1 MTFNSLPEET
11 VLKIVDKFINELNE
25 QLLSKNIYVEITDET
40 RKWLAQKGFDI
51 KFGARPLQRLI
62 QKEIKAPL
70 VEEILFGKL
79 KNGGKV
85 LVNIHEDRLFFEID
99 DSIFAS

>member
-1 MTFNSLPEET
+1 K
-11 VLKIVDKFINELNE
+11 VVDKFIKELNE
-25 QLLSKNIYVEITDET
+25 QLSSKNIYVEITEET
-40 RKWLAQKGFDI
+40 RKWLAKKGFDI
-51 KFGARPLQRLI
+51 KFGARPLQRVI

-85 LVNIHEDRLFFEID
+85 SVDIREDRPFFKIVN
-99 DSIFAS
+99 DSILTS